1 MVIDAFTEEFVSP
14 IRRLCGRNELAIL
27 SPFFF
32 GGGGCGGNWK
42 YIVEMYVFRLQRNF
56 WQCC

>member
-14 IRRLCGRNELAIL
+14 IRRLCGRNELAVL
-27 SPFFF
+27 SPIFFL
-32 GGGGCGGNWK
+32 GGGGNWK